1 MLVISTC
8 PKCQSQVSIPAGVDS
23 SALVRCPL
31 CDVEY
36 SLSEALPPALIPV
49 AAATAQDSA
58 SGEDV
63 AEVEPAAASGFFFE
77 QAKAQD
83 QENVEGEVNEAAAVV
98 VGRASITATP
108 LRRRAPK
115 SALQTIIEWITGGLA
130 GCLVAYY
137 GLAFYFGPEF
147 KNVGFPKLPLPFISA
162 LTAPPDEADAG
173 EQEQAAE
180 KPKEPKGPKAVESQT
195 MSEVS
200 ESPEKPAKTPAK
212 ESGDRPPSEKRPP
225 VEPPTPTE

>member
-1 MLVISTC
+1 MLVITTC

-31 CDVEY
+31 CDAEY
-36 SLSEALPPALIPV
+36 PLSEALPPALV
-49 AAATAQDSA
+49 
-58 SGEDV
+58 
-63 AEVEPAAASGFFFE
+63 PAAGEFFFE
-77 QAKAQD
+77 QAEAQD
-83 QENVEGEVNEAAAVV
+83 RENVEGEVNEAAAVV
-98 VGRASITATP
+98 VGRASITGAP
-108 LRRRAPK
+108 LRRRKPK
-115 SALQTIIEWITGGLA
+115 SALQTIIEIVTGGLA

-137 GLAFYFGPEF
+137 ALAFYYGPEF
-147 KNVGFPKLPLPFISA
+147 KDVGLPKLPLPFISA

-173 EQEQAAE
+173 EQEQATE
-180 KPKEPKGPKAVESQT
+180 KPEEPKGPKAVENQT

>member
-36 SLSEALPPALIPV
+36 SLSEAVPPALIPV
-49 AAATAQDSA
+49 A
-58 SGEDV
+58 G
-63 AEVEPAAASGFFFE
+63 GFFFE
-77 QAKAQD
+77 QAEAQD
-83 QENVEGEVNEAAAVV
+83 RENVEGEVNEAAAVV
-98 VGRASITATP
+98 VGRASITGAP
-108 LRRRAPK
+108 LRRRKPK
-115 SALQTIIEWITGGLA
+115 SALQTIIEIVTGGLA

-137 GLAFYFGPEF
+137 ALAFYYGPEF
-147 KNVGFPKLPLPFISA
+147 KDVGLPKLPLPFISA

-195 MSEVS
+195 MPEVS
-200 ESPEKPAKTPAK
+200 ESPEKPAKTPAEK
-212 ESGDRPPSEKRPP
+212 SGDRPPVERPP
-225 VEPPTPTE
+225 PVVPPTPTQ